1 MKRMIFS
8 ALMCMTVFFRLL
20 QGSPVPMIAQSTE
33 KSQSPEQLKAR
44 LLERMVRLPPTYR
57 GDNNARLKWEW
68 YDGIVRSYL
77 YEKSAIIEEVS
88 ADQGSLLRADYVFR
102 GVKVTFQEIFKLTDK
117 DDDKLVPI
125 LAHWGL
131 LKNARQNVFEGLTLL
146 GKQGEV
152 KGPITRKYIASYK
165 DAGLRYGGYFDFLY
179 VLEYKDQTSGKLE
192 RAGGVAD
199 DAVNFRWRDIK
210 DRVVDDMTEERA
222 AEDRT
227 LLREAYAKSLK
238 ASVPTQ

>member
-1 MKRMIFS
+1 MKRMVFA
-8 ALMCMTVFFRLL
+8 ALMCMAVFSGLL
-20 QGSPVPMIAQSTE
+20 QDSPVPLTAQSTE
-33 KSQSPEQLKAR
+33 KSQSPEQLKER
-44 LLERMVRLPPTYR
+44 LLERMARMPPTYR

-68 YDGIVRSYL
+68 YDGIARSYL

-88 ADQGSLLRADYVFR
+88 ANQGSLLRTDYVFR

-125 LAHWGL
+125 LAHWSL

-146 GKQGEV
+146 GKHGED
-152 KGPITRKYIASYK
+152 KGPITRKYIASAR
-165 DAGLRYGGYFDFLY
+165 DAGIVGGHFDFYY
-179 VLEYKDQTSGKLE
+179 VLEYKDWKSGKLE
-192 RAGGVAD
+192 GAGGIAF

-238 ASVPTQ
+238 ASVPAQ